1 MLHTSWPS
9 SYRSGAARSGARTPE
24 RRGGAERG
32 LDERYRDL
40 GRRPRSSFVRVI
52 SPAATFAWGGQV
64 STASTLLADCLVGIR
79 IEPAVLM

>member
-9 SYRSGAARSGARTPE
+9 SYRNGAARSGARTPE
-24 RRGGAERG
+24 RRGERSEA
-32 LDERYRDL
+32 DERYRDL

>member
-24 RRGGAERG
+24 RRGERIEA
-32 LDERYRDL
+32 DERYRDL
-40 GRRPRSSFVRVI
+40 RRRPRSSFVRVI

>member
-24 RRGGAERG
+24 RRGERIEA
-32 LDERYRDL
+32 DERYRDL

>member
-1 MLHTSWPS
+1 LGYVVPQ
-9 SYRSGAARSGARTPE
+9 RSGPQRSEDTGAAW
-24 RRGGAERG
+24 GAERR

>member
-24 RRGGAERG
+24 RRGERSEA
-32 LDERYRDL
+32 DERYRDL